1 VKTPPE
7 IVPRRALRPGDP
19 AAIAEVVAATGFFSG
34 EETAIA
40 RELADA
46 AVAHGHGSGY
56 EFLLADG
63 PDGLAGYACFGRI
76 PGTEASFDLYWIVVA
91 PHLQGRGVGRWLM
104 AETEATV
111 SAIGGARLYVDTS
124 SRPQYA
130 PTRRFYT
137 ACGYAIAAELPDF
150 YRPGDGKV
158 IFLKV
163 LQPR

>member
-1 VKTPPE
+1 VSTA
-7 IVPRRALRPGDP
+7 RRLGTRRTLLQGDP
-19 AAIAEVVAATGFFSG
+19 AAIERLVAATGFFSPG
-34 EETAIA
+34 EVAIA

-46 AVAHGHGSGY
+46 AAAQGPASGY

-63 PDGLAGYACFGRI
+63 PGGLAGYACFGRI
-76 PGTEASFDLYWIVVA
+76 PGTDSSFDLYWIAVA
-91 PHLQGRGVGRWLM
+91 PGIQGQGIGRRLVG
-104 AETEATV
+104 ETEA
-111 SAIGGARLYVDTS
+111 AIRALAGTRLYVDTS

-137 ACGYAIAAELPDF
+137 ACGYVIAAELPDF

-163 LQPR
+163 LGKP